1 MIGEVQPQSLP
12 WMIASV
18 RQNSPALTRPT
29 PGQSSGSRA
38 RTPRLRT
45 SASAST
51 TPSAPTG
58 TLNQNTAGQPQR
70 WMSRPPS
77 TGPAAAAAELS
88 APNRPAAKPCRSSGN
103 ACSSRV
109 SAVGTTAAAPT
120 ACTTRQAIRDV
131 MVGASA
137 QPTEAA
143 ANSARPSTNSSLW
156 P

>member
-1 MIGEVQPQSLP
+1 M
-12 WMIASV
+12 
-18 RQNSPALTRPT
+18 
-29 PGQSSGSRA
+29 
-38 RTPRLRT
+38 
-45 SASAST
+45 

-70 WMSRPPS
+70 WMSTPPS

-103 ACSSRV
+103 ACSNRA

-120 ACTTRQAIRDV
+120 ACTTRQAMSASTV
-131 MVGASA
+131 PASA
-137 QPTEAA
+137 HPTDAA
-143 ANSARPSTNSSLW
+143 VNSARPSTNRSLW